1 VTDGAE
7 QRPGLVLRG
16 MTLADVPQVLH
27 IERRSFSIPWQEPTF
42 RGLLRRRSASLLVA
56 EDAGTIVGYAVLWYA
71 ADEAELGDL
80 AVHPEARRQG
90 LGRWILD
97 RSLLEAG
104 RRGAE
109 QVVLEVRASNAEA
122 RRLYE
127 KAGFDTVGVRPSYYS
142 EPVEDAILMRRS
154 VDTEDSR

>member
-1 VTDGAE
+1 
-7 QRPGLVLRG
+7 
-16 MTLADVPQVLH
+16 MTLADIPQVLH
-27 IERRSFSIPWQEPTF
+27 IERRSFSIPWHETTF

-56 EDAGTIVGYAVLWYA
+56 DDAGGIVGYAVLWYA

-80 AVHPEARRQG
+80 AVLPEVRRQG

-97 RSLLEAG
+97 RALVEAA

-109 QVVLEVRASNAEA
+109 AVFLEVRAGNEEA

-127 KAGFDTVGVRPSYYS
+127 SAGFETVGVRPSYYS
-142 EPVEDAILMRRS
+142 EPVEDAILMRRLL
-154 VDTEDSR
+154 DTDSSR

>member
-1 VTDGAE
+1 
-7 QRPGLVLRG
+7 
-16 MTLADVPQVLH
+16 MSLADIPQVLH
-27 IERRSFSIPWQEPTF
+27 IERRSFTIPWQEQTF
-42 RGLLRRRSASLLVA
+42 RGLLHRRSATLLVA
-56 EDAGTIVGYAVLWYA
+56 EDAGRIVGYAALWYA

-80 AVHPEARRQG
+80 AVLPEARRRG

-97 RSLLEAG
+97 GALAEAA

-109 QVVLEVRASNAEA
+109 QVFLEVRSSNEDA

-142 EPVEDAILMRRS
+142 EPVEDAILMRR
-154 VDTEDSR
+154 VLNTPQSR